1 MDDLL
6 RLPWKP
12 LYSQVSADDQKDS
25 QTPLEHWALAA
36 TVLFTLVVFLFEGL
50 LDERQK
56 RAYKITTFPSE
67 LEKTVGTID
76 AETEKSGSSAA
87 SADDDKKKKDG
98 EIDTHKPLL
107 PQLKTKFVNAQ
118 AYGMDKVNFSIVSS
132 IYGTFE
138 GVAFLLL
145 GFIPWAW
152 DVSANWAES
161 KFGWTET
168 EHEIKIS
175 LVFLFLITIV
185 GTITGLP
192 FEIYSTFQIEK
203 KHGFNKQ
210 TPKLFVTDKI
220 KSLILSCLIGGP
232 FVSLLLK
239 IIKWGGE
246 HFYVYV
252 WAFTFCFSVFMMTI
266 VPVFIMPL
274 FN

>member
-6 RLPWKP
+6 QLPWKP
-12 LYSQVSADDQKDS
+12 LYSQIRDADEKDS

-36 TVLFTLVVFLFEGL
+36 TVLFTLAVFLFEFM

-67 LEKTVGTID
+67 LEKTVGSID

-87 SADDDKKKKDG
+87 SANDETKKDGKTTSSKEG

-118 AYGMDKVNFSIVSS
+118 AYGMDKVNFSIISS

-138 GVAFLLL
+138 GVSFLLL

-161 KFGWTET
+161 T
-168 EHEIKIS
+168 
-175 LVFLFLITIV
+175 LV
-185 GTITGLP
+185 GLRP
-192 FEIYSTFQIEK
+192 T
-203 KHGFNKQ
+203 
-210 TPKLFVTDKI
+210 T
-220 KSLILSCLIGGP
+220 KSRYP
-232 FVSLLLK
+232 
-239 IIKWGGE
+239 
-246 HFYVYV
+246 
-252 WAFTFCFSVFMMTI
+252 
-266 VPVFIMPL
+266 
-274 FN
+274 